1 MKKKGNNVNGYILII
16 NGKCLSMV
24 DEIQYDW
31 IAVKSHT
38 IYDLGYGEDYKKYAE
53 QAVKIID
60 AKGATVLPGFIDSH
74 FHVVQAAINLKSLD
88 LSQAKSYSDIGRLIS
103 AARDSFPRTPIRG
116 IRLDEQQLKE
126 NKLPTRMVL
135 DKYCNDAPVFINSVE
150 YQKSVLNTYAMLYY
164 KIPFTLE
171 GIDFDEN
178 QMPTGIITHQAN
190 AILRENV
197 LRNIPN
203 ERRMDA
209 VESLIK
215 NIIKKGITTVNA
227 MEGGRLYSDK
237 DAEFI
242 YENFDQFQIDIA
254 LFYQTMDINKVKEM
268 NLGRIGGS
276 FYIDGTF
283 GARTAALSFDYA
295 DCPGSKGGLNFTQ
308 EELNEFVLECYLNK
322 MQLALYTIGDR
333 AIEQAITAHEYAI
346 EKTGISG
353 LRHRLE
359 HVELPNGSQIKRAKK
374 LGLIFSMTPTYEYLW
389 GGPDKLN
396 GNRLGEHYK
405 DTSPLH
411 EIISEGVIICG
422 GSDCDVTQA
431 DPILGIYSAVNHPVE
446 KHRINVYEAIKMF
459 TVNGAYAI
467 FEEDKKGTLETEKL
481 ADIVILDQ
489 DILHIGKNK
498 IKDIQVVTTIKSG
511 EIIFNL
517 LK

>member
-1 MKKKGNNVNGYILII
+1 MKKDNNMEEYTLII

-31 IAVKSHT
+31 VVVKDSI
-38 IYDLGYGEDYKKYAE
+38 IYDLGYGEEYKKYSA
-53 QAVKIID
+53 QAVKTID

-74 FHVVQAAINLKSLD
+74 FHVVQAALNLKSLD
-88 LSQAKSYSDIGRLIS
+88 LSQAKSFSDVGVLITEAKERS
-103 AARDSFPRTPIRG
+103 PRVPIRG

-126 NKLPTRMVL
+126 NKLPSRMVL

-178 QMPTGIITHQAN
+178 QMPTGIITHHAN

-197 LRNIPN
+197 LKNIPN
-203 ERRMDA
+203 ERRMNA
-209 VESLIK
+209 VESLIE
-215 NIIKKGITTVNA
+215 NIVGKGITTVNA

-242 YENFDQFQIDIA
+242 YENYNQFQIDIV

-268 NLGRIGGS
+268 NLNRIGGS

-283 GARTAALSFDYA
+283 SARTAALSFDYS
-295 DCPGSKGGLNFTQ
+295 DCPGSKGGLNYTQ

-333 AIEQAITAHEYAI
+333 AIEQAITAHEYAF
-346 EKTGISG
+346 EKTGNSG
-353 LRHRLE
+353 MRHRLE
-359 HVELPNGSQIKRAKK
+359 HVELPNSSQIKRAKE
-374 LGLIFSMTPTYEYLW
+374 LGIVLSMTPTYEYLW

-396 GNRLGEHYK
+396 RDRLGEHYR
-405 DTSPLH
+405 DTSPFR

-422 GSDCDVTQA
+422 GSDCDVTPA
-431 DPILGIYSAVNHPVE
+431 DPLLGIYSAVNHPVE
-446 KHRINVYEAIKMF
+446 NHRINVYEAIKMF

-467 FEEDKKGTLETEKL
+467 FEEDKKGTLEIGKL
-481 ADIVILDQ
+481 ADIAILDN
-489 DILHIGKNK
+489 DILHIEINK
-498 IKDIQVVTTIKSG
+498 IKDIKVLTTIKSG
-511 EIIFNL
+511 KIIFSE